1 MRSAAA
7 SHIDA
12 AHVGVGSIRAAA
24 DTLRRG
30 GIVGNI
36 YLQLSAYGERA
47 AVGEG
52 ESRHV
57 VVLNCACDTLARD
70 IDEDVPRPDRIV
82 AFAECLSNG
91 CPRCMVPNF
100 FIPADSVRR

>member
-12 AHVGVGSIRAAA
+12 AHVGVGSIRTAA
-24 DTLRRG
+24 DPLRRG

-36 YLQLSAYGERA
+36 YLQLSAHGEKA

-82 AFAECLSNG
+82 AFAECLSDG